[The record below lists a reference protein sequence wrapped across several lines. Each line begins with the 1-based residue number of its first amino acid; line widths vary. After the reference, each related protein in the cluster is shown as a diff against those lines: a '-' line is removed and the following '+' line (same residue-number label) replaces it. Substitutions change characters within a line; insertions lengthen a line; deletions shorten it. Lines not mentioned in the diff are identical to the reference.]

1 MHFSDIT
8 LLFEQWIIFKRL
20 QFILLFLN
28 IWILTFYCFKTR
40 FYLFLGFRVSNHWWA
55 FQSLFS
61 LSNLPSNH
69 STVAIQLYAIIN
81 IFDSWYQQEKNIQD
95 TIQVFQIWHNLCSER
110 TSIPYMSTF
119 KMYSRN
125 TKTTNEPTASNN
137 KSDRPQVKIW
147 DTWKTLKY
155 LNIYS
160 SFHLKDL
167 EISKYKRDSKGR
179 WPIQICHFIFVN
191 CCFIWLSKH

>member
-95 TIQVFQIWHNLCSER
+95 TYKYFRSGIIYVQNGRVYHTCQLLKCILAIQKQL
-110 TSIPYMSTF
+110 
-119 KMYSRN
+119 
-125 TKTTNEPTASNN
+125 TN
-137 KSDRPQVKIW
+137 RPQVITNQTDHRW
-147 DTWKTLKY
+147 RFGTLERPW
-155 LNIYS
+155 NI
-160 SFHLKDL
+160 
-167 EISKYKRDSKGR
+167 
-179 WPIQICHFIFVN
+179 
-191 CCFIWLSKH
+191 